1 MSVSSTKSNAKLI
14 EALHST
20 NWRQP
25 VMYFHEDHGGPAV
38 DKKKRSRNSS
48 SSLDPGYHSA
58 HQYGSVHEASPVRV
72 ASSSHSIADPFSD
85 ASGCVIKGS
94 KDTHSSSVGLLSGIA
109 VADDAVAVPA
119 KRAASAF
126 LDIHRSSRKGP
137 ETSTFVF
144 DFVFQHDEC
153 YDKKT
158 CRTHNGDFPMAEIM
172 SIEDPDH
179 PCSPSTPT
187 TRPAPEDTDETH
199 TSRTQSREDPTN
211 PCNSPGNFHDEA
223 ARASA
228 AIFTDSAVLNIEGLH
243 TQDARKTNPISKA
256 DQYNELMAKLSK
268 ASKEKKMQEMIGM
281 RPMEN
286 DCHKAR
292 RSSHRQRDQS
302 DDSGVGIRP
311 TGRPHHLPT
320 NLDPTAKEFI
330 VDAAPCTST
339 THVVNKSP
347 NDRISPRGRIAAKE
361 RAFIDAISCLAEYAK
376 ECKSLQE
383 MVQNNIQQHD
393 CTEFATQES
402 SVPMPVVPPVP
413 NVLPFAPLAG
423 YPNTPCIPAP
433 NPCLPP
439 NAGPQGVMMPPPPG
453 FAGPSFGFSDNPL
466 PMLPPFGPADTP
478 FHMMPGL
485 RPLPTHIGPIMHQP
499 PPPGYH
505 GPLPMPP
512 PAYG

>member
-14 EALHST
+14 EALNST

-38 DKKKRSRNSS
+38 DKKKCSRNSS
-48 SSLDPGYHSA
+48 SSLEPAYHSA
-58 HQYGSVHEASPVRV
+58 HQFASVHEASPVRV
-72 ASSSHSIADPFSD
+72 ASSSHFIADPFSD
-85 ASGCVIKGS
+85 ADGWVIKGS
-94 KDTHSSSVGLLSGIA
+94 RDTHSSSVGLLSGIA

-126 LDIHRSSRKGP
+126 LDIHRSSRKRP

-153 YDKKT
+153 YDNKT

-179 PCSPSTPT
+179 PCSPSTPI
-187 TRPAPEDTDETH
+187 TRPAPEDTDETR
-199 TSRTQSREDPTN
+199 TARTQSREDLMN
-211 PCNSPGNFHDEA
+211 PCNSPGILHDEA

-228 AIFTDSAVLNIEGLH
+228 AIFTDSAVLNIEGFP

-268 ASKEKKMQEMIGM
+268 ASKEKKMQEMIST
-281 RPMEN
+281 RTMES
-286 DCHKAR
+286 DCRKAR
-292 RSSHRQRDQS
+292 RSSHWRRDQS

-311 TGRPHHLPT
+311 TGRSHQLST
-320 NLDPTAKEFI
+320 SLDPTAKEFI
-330 VDAAPCTST
+330 VDATTSNPT
-339 THVVNKSP
+339 THVANKST

-376 ECKSLQE
+376 ECKSLRE
-383 MVQNNIQQHD
+383 MVQYNIQQND
-393 CTEFATQES
+393 CSEFAAQES
-402 SVPMPVVPPVP
+402 SVPMPVAPPVP
-413 NVLPFAPLAG
+413 SVLPFAPLAG
-423 YPNTPCIPAP
+423 YASMPCTPAP
-433 NPCLPP
+433 NPSLPP
-439 NAGPQGVMMPPPPG
+439 IAGPQGAMMPPPPG

-466 PMLPPFGPADTP
+466 PMLPPFGPQDTP

-485 RPLPTHIGPIMHQP
+485 IPLPTHIGPVMHQP